1 VTFHSTGAHEIVRM
15 LQGVGVKR
23 LFGVPGGGS
32 NADVI
37 EAAASV
43 GLPFTLAHTETASA
57 FMAAAQAEIT
67 GKTGACMAT
76 LGPGAASLM
85 NGVAN
90 AYLDRVSLVILTDCR
105 PGETSP
111 MQHQMLSHLK
121 LFSSV
126 VKWGAQLQP
135 QSAHEQ
141 LREAVR
147 AVATFPRGA
156 IHLDISTEFTSA
168 ATAADTDL
176 GSGTSTSN
184 VPRQFNIPLGA
195 QQVLHDVKYPA
206 ILLGLGA
213 RSAAIAEAVRELCE
227 HFHIPALVTY
237 KAKGVIPDHHPW
249 FGGVF
254 TNGALEREVLD
265 RADAFFAIGLDPVEL
280 LPTPWRRNT
289 PVISITESAIN
300 QQHIPIFCELVGPV
314 VTWLKTISK
323 CLGHHAE
330 WKLSELRSLVERQ
343 RDAMRPHDESAL
355 SPHGVVDLVAQVYR
369 GCRITVDAGAFMF
382 PVMGLWPAEDP
393 LGVLISNG
401 LATMGFALPAA
412 IGASLLDPSKPTIAF
427 TGDGGLLMCLGE
439 LRTASRE
446 ALPLRIIVFD
456 DGELSLIKI
465 KQVQRGY
472 QPIGVSIGALNWNS
486 LGQGLGVL
494 AVTAT
499 TGDELKKHLRDTSRE
514 AGPVLIAAKI
524 NPGPYQ
530 ATIKAL
536 RG

>member
-1 VTFHSTGAHEIVRM
+1 M

-67 GKTGACMAT
+67 GKAGACMAT

-111 MQHQMLSHLK
+111 MQHQKLSQLK

-135 QSAHEQ
+135 QSAHQQ
-141 LREAVR
+141 LGDAVR
-147 AVATFPRGA
+147 ALATFPHGA

-168 ATAADTDL
+168 ATGADTDL
-176 GSGTSTSN
+176 GCGTSISKSD
-184 VPRQFNIPLGA
+184 VPRQFHIPSGA
-195 QQVLHDVKYPA
+195 RQVLHDMKYPV

-213 RSAAIAEAVRELCE
+213 RSVGIAEAVRELCE

-254 TNGALEREVLD
+254 TNGALERDVLD
-265 RADAFFAIGLDPVEL
+265 RADVFFAIGLDPVEL
-280 LPTPWRRNT
+280 LPTPWRRKT

-323 CLGHHAE
+323 RLGRHAE
-330 WKLSELRSLVERQ
+330 WKLSELGSLVEKQ
-343 RDAMRPHDESAL
+343 RDAMRPHGESAL
-355 SPHGVVDLVAQVYR
+355 SPHGVVDLVAQVYQ

-472 QPIGVSIGALNWNS
+472 QPIGVSIGALNWNA

-499 TGDELKKHLRDTSRE
+499 NGDELKKHLRDTSRE